1 MSVVRNTMEMVK
13 VIFVSIWIGLIS
25 MITGPVIPYIVKLPL
40 REYWNEP
47 IMLIAEYIVYT
58 LFAYGAMLMYKER
71 FHASFDIALYRPKV
85 NINRVYNEF
94 YRKYN
99 TEIEKGVFEETFTEN
114 EVKKEINKWMLIK
127 LVCVAVMF
135 GIITIAWSLTCIN
148 ETLRIVGEKAFYGAV
163 VVMLFVK
170 LKKGYE
176 IKITE
181 NSSMYEKMSIAL
193 MNLMYARHVWQIG
206 GCYKEYHPENNYN
219 ITRNTHKNKVY
230 IESKKPLYIKSNLSI
245 MSIKFKQER
254 WIFAPA
260 GIIVVKKFKVKKYD
274 YSQLMIRGGERD
286 CVDGYRLPRDVKPL
300 QVLYQN
306 INKNDSRD
314 KRFRHEENNSRWLY
328 RAGVIEM
335 KLGDDRQVELQ
346 VSNVHSSNNFLET
359 VEDYEYIEFNKS
371 ERDCGI
377 VKAFPPAIISN
388 VLGV

>member
-170 LKKGYE
+170 LRKGYE

-181 NSSMYEKMSIAL
+181 NSGM
-193 MNLMYARHVWQIG
+193 
-206 GCYKEYHPENNYN
+206 
-219 ITRNTHKNKVY
+219 
-230 IESKKPLYIKSNLSI
+230 
-245 MSIKFKQER
+245 
-254 WIFAPA
+254 
-260 GIIVVKKFKVKKYD
+260 
-274 YSQLMIRGGERD
+274 
-286 CVDGYRLPRDVKPL
+286 
-300 QVLYQN
+300 
-306 INKNDSRD
+306 
-314 KRFRHEENNSRWLY
+314 
-328 RAGVIEM
+328 
-335 KLGDDRQVELQ
+335 
-346 VSNVHSSNNFLET
+346 
-359 VEDYEYIEFNKS
+359 
-371 ERDCGI
+371 
-377 VKAFPPAIISN
+377 
-388 VLGV
+388 